1 MNLQKRIKLA
11 EKEKISNNA
20 KNPSE
25 IETET
30 SDDKEHA
37 ETFSN
42 KFYPKSI
49 LKYRKGL
56 LLANLKLY

>member
-1 MNLQKRIKLA
+1 MNLQKRIRLT

-20 KNPSE
+20 KTPSE
-25 IETET
+25 IETAT
-30 SDDKEHA
+30 SDDKEFA

-42 KFYPKSI
+42 KFYPNEI

-56 LLANLKLY
+56 LLALN

>member
-1 MNLQKRIKLA
+1 MNLQKRTRLT

-25 IETET
+25 IETAT
-30 SDDKEHA
+30 SDDKEFA

-42 KFYPKSI
+42 KFYPKKI
-49 LKYRKGL
+49 LKYRKES
-56 LLANLKLY
+56 LLANFKLY

>member
-1 MNLQKRIKLA
+1 MNLQKRTRLT

-25 IETET
+25 IETAT
-30 SDDKEHA
+30 SDEKEFA

-42 KFYPKSI
+42 KFYRKEI
-49 LKYRKGL
+49 LKCWKGL
-56 LLANLKLY
+56 LLANFRLY